1 MCPTQSELEPVA
13 GAQSLR
19 GMSQKGGVQGELAIS
34 GVCCGRELNMD
45 ASSVAEGEKQP
56 GLSSRKIC
64 MADFREGYQVGREC
78 GRRGGQRGVGVHG
91 LRQWEGELWYWLWAS
106 EEESV
111 VA

>member
-56 GLSSRKIC
+56 GLGGIPGGQGVWEKR
-64 MADFREGYQVGREC
+64 
-78 GRRGGQRGVGVHG
+78 GQRGVGVHG
-91 LRQWEGELWYWLWAS
+91 LRQWEGELWYWL
-106 EEESV
+106 
-111 VA
+111 